1 MILENRIIV
10 EGKLNRDNFQ
20 NVRPKRKRV
29 GSFRIVSENDQKHV
43 IEKKRKFFYWEWW
56 SRSYLYNVNGCYVVD
71 NKDTANRILKIL
83 TEDK

>member
-1 MILENRIIV
+1 MIENKIILE
-10 EGKLNRDNFQ
+10 GKMNRDITHSVKSRNS
-20 NVRPKRKRV
+20 RLKK
-29 GSFRIVSENDQKHV
+29 FRIVSENDQKHV

>member
-1 MILENRIIV
+1 M
-10 EGKLNRDNFQ
+10 NRDITHSVKSRNS
-20 NVRPKRKRV
+20 RLKK
-29 GSFRIVSENDQKHV
+29 FRIVSENDQKHV

>member
-1 MILENRIIV
+1 MILENRIIM

-43 IEKKRKFFYWEWW
+43 IEKKRKFFCWKWW

-71 NKDTANRILKIL
+71 DKDTAKRIVKIL